1 MTFCSLY
8 IDENDDRHRN
18 ISDLMIRA
26 MFKLEYSWSEI
37 DDNLKINNW
46 RNPSSIWGELSRLI
60 FRRNISKYRGKIR
73 HLWFNNRY
81 NIQNR
86 FKTAV
91 LQHKTSI
98 TNVNTE
104 DMNLSSP
111 ISTNLEQ
118 TGYSDANEIMGS
130 QIASS
135 SNIFSQIVAAK
146 TFHETTTCILKE
158 NPCEIESNV
167 VSKLSRM
174 DQSKATIC
182 KGKVATRM
190 D

>member
-1 MTFCSLY
+1 
-8 IDENDDRHRN
+8 
-18 ISDLMIRA
+18 MIRA

-46 RNPSSIWGELSRLI
+46 RNSSSIWGELSRLI

-118 TGYSDANEIMGS
+118 TGYFDANEIMGS
-130 QIASS
+130 QIASFFKYFFS
-135 SNIFSQIVAAK
+135 DSCSENIS
-146 TFHETTTCILKE
+146 
-158 NPCEIESNV
+158 
-167 VSKLSRM
+167 
-174 DQSKATIC
+174 
-182 KGKVATRM
+182 
-190 D
+190 